1 MKNLLLT
8 ILLFSISVLSYS
20 QIIINQTV
28 VEQPPYNVGDTIT
41 VNYSVQNLTGSNGFQ
56 YLWFRYHY
64 SNKHIELI
72 PSSTQ
77 FLQGQTQNFF
87 HQWIG
92 FDYIPNPTIG
102 VGELDRQY
110 YEGGFNYIGEPN
122 WNVVQLAIQ
131 KVGSPLS
138 GNIISQKFIIKDNTD
153 YTSIHRLH
161 MAFAEDINSQS
172 IRPVGSQV
180 LWLSLNEVKGLKSS
194 VKIRVVHPT
203 GYPIS
208 SHIVNVND
216 VSGGVVESKQLDSSG
231 EATFTSLIT
240 DAKYYVNILPI
251 SNENFMDNIVT
262 VSDAYKAFLQ
272 ITDKGL
278 LGTGNYFTH
287 PIEYIVGN
295 VKNNSSIPFNSM
307 DSYYLFAHISGVN
320 VTPSANIPTKQNQ
333 SPLFYSTKLNGYNSG
348 QFVNEINITESSH
361 IFDFAYAWGGDLD
374 FSHSTPP
381 TENAGASNRINR
393 VYEEASIELISK
405 LENGKVVINGNL
417 TKTDLAGLQIIL
429 QYDISKL
436 KLDTIIFNSGN
447 EVTNFV
453 TDTDGRLSFGSI
465 DQIGKGKIKIGTP
478 YKLVFTPKVSLVNTM
493 GLFYTIVTDAVDTN
507 GNKIKL
513 TVK

>member
-77 FLQGQTQNFF
+77 FLQGETQNFF

-92 FDYIPNPTIG
+92 FNYIPNPTIG

-194 VKIRVVHPT
+194 VKI
-203 GYPIS
+203 S
-208 SHIVNVND
+208 
-216 VSGGVVESKQLDSSG
+216 
-231 EATFTSLIT
+231 
-240 DAKYYVNILPI
+240 
-251 SNENFMDNIVT
+251 
-262 VSDAYKAFLQ
+262 
-272 ITDKGL
+272 
-278 LGTGNYFTH
+278 
-287 PIEYIVGN
+287 
-295 VKNNSSIPFNSM
+295 
-307 DSYYLFAHISGVN
+307 
-320 VTPSANIPTKQNQ
+320 
-333 SPLFYSTKLNGYNSG
+333 
-348 QFVNEINITESSH
+348 
-361 IFDFAYAWGGDLD
+361 
-374 FSHSTPP
+374 
-381 TENAGASNRINR
+381 
-393 VYEEASIELISK
+393 
-405 LENGKVVINGNL
+405 
-417 TKTDLAGLQIIL
+417 
-429 QYDISKL
+429 
-436 KLDTIIFNSGN
+436 
-447 EVTNFV
+447 
-453 TDTDGRLSFGSI
+453 
-465 DQIGKGKIKIGTP
+465 
-478 YKLVFTPKVSLVNTM
+478 
-493 GLFYTIVTDAVDTN
+493 
-507 GNKIKL
+507 
-513 TVK
+513 